1 MNNFTVQFQGFSPSN
16 FTRTYLDSKLM
27 QLHQRA
33 PIGSTLNAMFVRESG
48 GIKAT
53 LRIMSKAGDFFAVA
67 RGFNLKDANRRLA
80 TQIQKQL
87 KRWKH
92 DSRMA

>member
-1 MNNFTVQFQGFSPSN
+1 
-16 FTRTYLDSKLM
+16 
-27 QLHQRA
+27 
-33 PIGSTLNAMFVRESG
+33 
-48 GIKAT
+48 
-53 LRIMSKAGDFFAVA
+53 MSKAGDFFAVS

-92 DSRMA
+92 DSRLA